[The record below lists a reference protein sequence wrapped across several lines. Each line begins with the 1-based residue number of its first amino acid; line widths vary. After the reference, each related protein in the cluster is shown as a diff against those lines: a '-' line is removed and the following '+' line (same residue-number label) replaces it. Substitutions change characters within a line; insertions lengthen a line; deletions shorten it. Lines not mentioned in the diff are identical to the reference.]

1 MLCHQKSGLYILTF
15 DCVFCSFTHQKM
27 NDKIRHGSWAGLSG
41 YLVGGRVATNGAVN
55 WPVDDLHEAF
65 RQVGISPTERAEK
78 VPLEGFVALARILGP
93 PGAPQVPS
101 SGPGAGDGP
110 A

>member
-1 MLCHQKSGLYILTF
+1 MPDVDSACISLVRRSAPLLDAAGSDVFTRLVKRAFSERRKMMLKLLKT
-15 DCVFCSFTHQKM
+15 
-27 NDKIRHGSWAGLSG
+27 L
-41 YLVGGRVATNGAVN
+41 
-55 WPVDDLHEAF
+55 WPVDDLQEAF

-101 SGPGAGDGP
+101 SGPEAGDGP